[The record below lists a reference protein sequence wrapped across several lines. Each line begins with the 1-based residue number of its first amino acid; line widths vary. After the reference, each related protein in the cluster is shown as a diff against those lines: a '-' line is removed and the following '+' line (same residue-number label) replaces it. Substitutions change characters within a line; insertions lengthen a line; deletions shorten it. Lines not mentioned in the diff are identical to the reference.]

1 MLYISNVV
9 LLIIGLIMLI
19 LDFAKQLKLCYQDI
33 ENKLILIVRD
43 LGFSLNLSQL
53 NLLYNINQYGVPSPT
68 RSDRSSLS
76 HNLNKLVGMKL
87 ISRYSDVATDRR
99 RVRFY
104 LTDQGKNLL
113 AFVAREEDKYFDR
126 FFYDHFI
133 KTIQNYGGQNVK

>member
-1 MLYISNVV
+1 MLYIDNVV
-9 LLIIGLIMLI
+9 LLVIGLIMLI

-87 ISRYSDVATDRR
+87 INRYSDVATDRR

-113 AFVAREEDKYFDR
+113 AFISREESKYFDR

-133 KTIQNYGGQNVK
+133 KTIQNYGGNNAK

>member
-1 MLYISNVV
+1 MLYIDNVV
-9 LLIIGLIMLI
+9 LLVIGLIMLI

-113 AFVAREEDKYFDR
+113 AFVAREESKYFDR

-133 KTIQNYGGQNVK
+133 KTIQNYGGNNVK

>member
-1 MLYISNVV
+1 MLYIDNVV
-9 LLIIGLIMLI
+9 LLVIGLIMLI

-87 ISRYSDVATDRR
+87 INRYSDVATDRR

-113 AFVAREEDKYFDR
+113 AFVAREEGKYFDR

>member
-1 MLYISNVV
+1 MLYIDNVV
-9 LLIIGLIMLI
+9 LLVIGLIMLI

-87 ISRYSDVATDRR
+87 INRYSDVATDRR

-113 AFVAREEDKYFDR
+113 AFVAREESKYFDR

-133 KTIQNYGGQNVK
+133 KTIQNYGGNNAK